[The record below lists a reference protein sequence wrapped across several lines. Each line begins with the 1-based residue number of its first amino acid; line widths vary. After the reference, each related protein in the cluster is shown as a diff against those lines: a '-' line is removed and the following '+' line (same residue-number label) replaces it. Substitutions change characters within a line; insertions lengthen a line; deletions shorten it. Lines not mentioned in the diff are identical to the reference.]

1 MIYPCVELDI
11 GIASGIGGMG
21 DESPTG
27 IGGMGDESPTGIG
40 GMGDE
45 SPTGIGGMGD
55 ESPTPHKI
63 EKNSLYSL
71 LIKNKST

>member
-11 GIASGIGGMG
+11 GLASLA
-21 DESPTG
+21 
-27 IGGMGDESPTGIG
+27 
-40 GMGDE
+40 
-45 SPTGIGGMGD
+45 PTGIGGMGD

-71 LIKNKST
+71 IIKNKST